1 MGGSRTDRRSERG
14 RTGEDAALRVYERRG
29 FALVARNWRCS
40 LGELDLIIVR
50 RDLLVVCEVKARS
63 GPAFGGGYEAVT
75 WAKRKKVRTLAD
87 AFLQRNAFE
96 HARVRFDVASVWLGP
111 RGADVE
117 IFEDAF

>member
-1 MGGSRTDRRSERG
+1 
-14 RTGEDAALRVYERRG
+14 
-29 FALVARNWRCS
+29 
-40 LGELDLIIVR
+40 
-50 RDLLVVCEVKARS
+50 
-63 GPAFGGGYEAVT
+63 VT
-75 WAKRKKVRTLAD
+75 WAKHKKVRTLAG